1 MKIDCWFVC
10 CYNLGQE
17 GITVKVNY
25 NTQITIELA
34 QRVNEYMKKNEVS
47 RAALTEA
54 AIAEY
59 LDKKET
65 KAAGKNKDK

>member
-1 MKIDCWFVC
+1 M
-10 CYNLGQE
+10 
-17 GITVKVNY
+17 KVNY

-65 KAAGKNKDK
+65 EAANRKKNN

>member
-1 MKIDCWFVC
+1 M
-10 CYNLGQE
+10 
-17 GITVKVNY
+17 KVNY

-34 QRVNEYMKKNEVS
+34 QRVNEYMEKNKVS

-59 LDKKET
+59 LDKEET
-65 KAAGKNKDK
+65 KAAGKKNGK

>member
-1 MKIDCWFVC
+1 M
-10 CYNLGQE
+10 
-17 GITVKVNY
+17 KVNY

-54 AIAEY
+54 ALAEY
-59 LDKKET
+59 LDKKEIE
-65 KAAGKNKDK
+65 ADSRKNK